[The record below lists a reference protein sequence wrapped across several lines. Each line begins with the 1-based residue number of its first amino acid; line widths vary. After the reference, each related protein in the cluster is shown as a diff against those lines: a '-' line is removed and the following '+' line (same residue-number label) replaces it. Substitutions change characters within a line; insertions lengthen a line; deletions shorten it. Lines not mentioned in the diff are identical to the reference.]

1 MAMETTHKKWTD
13 LLCFKLLCSYSIS
26 LNLTNIAEFYWNWIL
41 INNKSFARVHFLHK
55 TLGSLLATTRTTRA
69 KKSRKRW
76 IHPVSKFIAFIPY
89 RSICQMLVNFLEL
102 NSKVLHPSFKKILVL
117 SSAKKREIRKFH
129 AVVVQRWQRNVQK
142 SLMYVQSCF
151 VNLSLF
157 PFSFSVAIV
166 VAKAPS
172 G

>member
-102 NSKVLHPSFKKILVL
+102 NSKVLHPSFKKNPCLVVRQKTWNQEV
-117 SSAKKREIRKFH
+117 SRRGCATMAKKCTKKLDVRAK
-129 AVVVQRWQRNVQK
+129 
-142 SLMYVQSCF
+142 
-151 VNLSLF
+151 LF
-157 PFSFSVAIV
+157 C
-166 VAKAPS
+166 
-172 G
+172 